1 MDSVLLGLLSLCINC
16 YVTDQMNIYRTKG
29 TIVNIEETKR
39 ILKKKCKSEYHSYI
53 ETKLAGDFSV
63 ELIRVLNDHA
73 QIVSENMKRRG
84 D

>member
-1 MDSVLLGLLSLCINC
+1 MGLLSLCINC
-16 YVTDQMNIYRTKG
+16 CATDQMNTYRTKG
-29 TIVNIEETKR
+29 TIMKIEEAKR
-39 ILKKKCKSEYHSYI
+39 ILKKKCKPEYHSYI